1 MFRYGFNSSGH
12 SVVKDNILR
21 QTKLLEPTS
30 IIGLNLGK
38 NKLTNEAEQDYIKGL
53 LVFAPL
59 DCIKYFVVNISSPNT
74 PNLRNL
80 QNKKEFSNLIDKLIQ
95 VKTEH
100 KIAKPLVIKIS
111 SDLNHGQL
119 KDIANVINK
128 YSKNDFHSKINGIII
143 SNTTTERSENLKSDS
158 KLVNEEGGLSGA
170 PLKDKSTS
178 TIKEM
183 YKLTNG
189 KIPIIGVGGVF
200 DGKDAY
206 EKIKAG
212 ASLVQI
218 YTSLAYDGPPVV
230 QKIKNELHHLL
241 M

>member
-1 MFRYGFNSSGH
+1 MFRYGFNSLGH

-53 LVFAPL
+53 LAFASL

-95 VKTEH
+95 IKTEH
-100 KIAKPLVIKIS
+100 KIAKPLLIKIS

-143 SNTTTERSENLKSDS
+143 SNTTTERPENLKSDS

-230 QKIKNELHHLL
+230 QKIKNELHDLL